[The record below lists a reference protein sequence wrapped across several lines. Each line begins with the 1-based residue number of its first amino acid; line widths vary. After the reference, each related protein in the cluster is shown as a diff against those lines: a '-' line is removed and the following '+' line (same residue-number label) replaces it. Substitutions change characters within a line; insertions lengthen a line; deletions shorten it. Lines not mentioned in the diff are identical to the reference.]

1 MANFVYIENN
11 EIKEKVDILPN
22 NWKNISGLHLAEN
35 NDIFLNSHGWFR
47 VTKKEISFDSEK
59 EEIVSYKYTIK
70 KDKIIETPVIS
81 KKVVHEFADKKINF
95 LNQLRE
101 LRNRKLRLSD
111 WTQLNDVDL
120 PNKQQWIEY
129 RQKLR
134 NIVKEYENTDVVD
147 IELVN
152 WPEQPS

>member
-1 MANFVYIENN
+1 MAKFVYIENN
-11 EIKEKVDILPN
+11 EIKQKVDNLPN
-22 NWKNISGLHLAEN
+22 NWKNVSGLHLSEN
-35 NDIFLNSHGWFR
+35 DDGFLNSHGWFR
-47 VTKKEISFDSEK
+47 VTKQEVSFDLEK
-59 EEIVSYKYTIK
+59 EEIVNYKYTIK

-81 KKVVHEFADKKINF
+81 EKVVHGFADKKNNF

-120 PNKQQWIEY
+120 PNKQEWIEY

-134 NIVKEYENTDVVD
+134 KIVKEHENDDVID
-147 IELVN
+147 INLVS
-152 WPEQPS
+152 WPILPE